1 MNYSGFKKIIF
12 LLAIAFFLFSSGACR
27 TTKGPVGFEWEQGVG
42 YGYHY
47 EVKKPKNKRLLP
59 NTPTHGYQ
67 AKYQYR
73 YYPNCSVY
81 YDDYK
86 KLYFYL
92 ERLTWQNSASLPKD
106 IQKRLDDYVT
116 IEMDTDKPF
125 INYEEHKRKYCPGQ
139 IVWGETSRT
148 TPWQHIESR
157 YALIKY
163 KALGDL
169 ERFDKSIDYL
179 PGNRGLNN
187 LFSSLGPKD
196 PIASIKQKVD
206 ALFERVQQ
214 ILDTDMCKDKVI
226 INIYPNKK
234 SFYEVRN
241 KMIGEDCHFRAWY
254 IFKSNAIYINI
265 DDVHNGILAHEI
277 AHVLIDHYLTIR
289 PSKTIAE
296 ILASY
301 VDANL
306 YY

>member
-1 MNYSGFKKIIF
+1 MNSSGFKKIIF
-12 LLAIAFFLFSSGACR
+12 LLAIALFLFSSGACR

-42 YGYHY
+42 YGDHY

-67 AKYQYR
+67 AKYQ

-125 INYEEHKRKYCPGQ
+125 IYYEEHKRKYSPGQ
-139 IVWGETSRT
+139 ILRGETSRT

-163 KALGDL
+163 KSLEDL

-179 PGNRGLNN
+179 PGNWGLNN

-196 PIASIKQKVD
+196 PIASVKQKVD
-206 ALFERVQQ
+206 ALFERVKQ
-214 ILDTDMCKDKVI
+214 ILDTDICKDKVI

-265 DDVHNGILAHEI
+265 DDVHDGILAQEMAYAI
-277 AHVLIDHYLTIR
+277 IDNFVTVRLPRATSKVLALHVEE
-289 PSKTIAE
+289 S
-296 ILASY
+296 
-301 VDANL
+301 L